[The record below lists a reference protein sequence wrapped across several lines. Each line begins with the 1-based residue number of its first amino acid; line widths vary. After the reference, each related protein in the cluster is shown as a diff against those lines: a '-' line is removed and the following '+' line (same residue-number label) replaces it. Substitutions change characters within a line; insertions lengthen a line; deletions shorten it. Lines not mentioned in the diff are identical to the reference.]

1 MFHCI
6 KWIGNKNR
14 KNQKMYMN
22 AATATR
28 AIFEQGLNKC
38 TFWLNNNNNNNNK
51 NITEIKPKSYLMFA
65 TNRKKRRSIQFQ
77 RKKRTFQ
84 NKKASNK
91 FVVEIIC
98 PKKSIN
104 HVKIYTMYYNQQTSI
119 ILFGFIVTTILNSLL
134 LMLDNQ

>member
-38 TFWLNNNNNNNNK
+38 TFWLNNNNNNK
-51 NITEIKPKSYLMFA
+51 NTTEIKPKSYLMFA
-65 TNRKKRRSIQFQ
+65 TNRKK
-77 RKKRTFQ
+77 KKIHSVPE
-84 NKKASNK
+84 KKTN
-91 FVVEIIC
+91 F
-98 PKKSIN
+98 PK
-104 HVKIYTMYYNQQTSI
+104 
-119 ILFGFIVTTILNSLL
+119 
-134 LMLDNQ
+134 